1 MTKVNQ
7 IVKKGNMLI
16 NDLQKNVLKI
26 NDQFSKEKQQGDN
39 SNAIMCA
46 DITRKANNTIKDYKE
61 VQ

>member
-1 MTKVNQ
+1 MSKVNL

-26 NDQFSKEKQQGDN
+26 NDDYSKQRDKGDT

-46 DITRKANNTIKDYKE
+46 DITRKANNVIKDYK
-61 VQ
+61 